1 MFIHLPVSMTFS
13 QHKVLLGVIV
23 LLHWKCKA
31 KKKLPPATAGDTKQ
45 SQRLLHPPHHPCPD
59 PSHQAH
65 QPSGQVAIVTALVIV
80 IDLCI
85 FFNRDLPV
93 AKENRFFGDDVVARM
108 GHRVLTN
115 LYRVASKPAV
125 ILSTS
130 YLSCKEC
137 TGCATEVNK

>member
-1 MFIHLPVSMTFS
+1 MTFS

-23 LLHWKCKA
+23 LLHWKCKE
-31 KKKLPPATAGDTKQ
+31 KKNCHQLPQVT
-45 SQRLLHPPHHPCPD
+45 
-59 PSHQAH
+59 PSS
-65 QPSGQVAIVTALVIV
+65 PSGCFILLIIRVLIPVIRHISLRVKVAIVTALVIV

-93 AKENRFFGDDVVARM
+93 AKENRFSGDDVVARM